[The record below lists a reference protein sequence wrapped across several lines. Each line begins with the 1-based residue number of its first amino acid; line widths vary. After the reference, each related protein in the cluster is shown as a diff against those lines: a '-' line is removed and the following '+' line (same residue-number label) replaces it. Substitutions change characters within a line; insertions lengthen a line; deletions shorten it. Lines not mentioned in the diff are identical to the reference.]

1 MDNLSG
7 DEITL
12 KAFTG
17 EMIKEKMEMSY
28 NRIRQLYELKN
39 IEIEKMEDK
48 LLKMNDK
55 LSDLKADRQQFE
67 DELNGLYESYVSYC
81 RETGFKPAFE
91 I

>member
-1 MDNLSG
+1 MSG

-48 LLKMNDK
+48 ILKMNDK

>member
-48 LLKMNDK
+48 ILKMNDK